1 MSGDIPTLM
10 TNVNNLAKLFW
21 PILTPEI
28 GLSTPA
34 PLSSSPSSLSTSS
47 STTSPTSS
55 SEILIGLDHYYLS
68 TGSLVYSKPQTSS
81 STILNQENEAA
92 KFKTWTL
99 DPPKNNDT
107 DF

>member
-1 MSGDIPTLM
+1 MSGDIPTLV
-10 TNVNNLAKLFW
+10 TNVDNLAKLFW

-28 GLSTPA
+28 GLSPP
-34 PLSSSPSSLSTSS
+34 PLSSSPPSLSTSP